1 MVLDAPLR
9 EGHTGRVTGDR
20 IPLDL
25 DVSWIHGSRSRRRRT
40 DPPLQVH
47 QVAPGTFVMRQT
59 KDLTFEAPFIT
70 LLVGQERALL
80 LDTGA
85 TKDRQVRDSV
95 DELVGTL
102 ELVVA
107 HTHAHGDHIAG
118 DGSFADRPQTTVV
131 GTDPSE
137 VKSFFGFSR
146 WPDEVVTLELGD
158 RAVEIFGIPG
168 HHAASIAVYDGD
180 TGLLHTGDTVYP
192 GRIYVE
198 DAPALLASLE
208 RLVAFAEGHDVEHVL
223 GCHVEMT
230 GTPGRD
236 YPMGSR
242 YQPDEPSPFMTPA
255 QLRRVHDQYRTV
267 ADRPG
272 IHRFDD
278 VVFCNGSGPR
288 VMLPLLRRSLVEQV
302 RYLLR

>member
-1 MVLDAPLR
+1 MAL
-9 EGHTGRVTGDR
+9 DR

-47 QVAPGTFVMRQT
+47 TLAPGTVVMRQS
-59 KDLTFEAPFIT
+59 KDLTFEAPFIL
-70 LLVGQERALL
+70 LLVGEERALL

-85 TKDRQVRDSV
+85 TPDRQVRDAV
-95 DELVGTL
+95 DGLLGDL

-107 HTHAHGDHIAG
+107 HSHGHRDHVAG
-118 DGSFADRPQTTVV
+118 DAAFADRPATTVV
-131 GTDPSE
+131 GTDVAE
-137 VKSFFGFSR
+137 VRSFFGFAQ
-146 WPDEVVTLELGD
+146 WPEEVVSFDLGGRD
-158 RAVEIFGIPG
+158 IEILGIPG
-168 HHAASIAVYDGD
+168 HHRASIAVYDAR

-198 DAPALLASLE
+198 DAPALLDSLE
-208 RLVAFAEGHDVEHVL
+208 RLTGFTESHDVEHVL

-230 GTPGRD
+230 RTPGRD

-242 YQPDEPSPFMTPA
+242 HQPDEPPPFMTPA
-255 QLRRVHDQYRTV
+255 QLRRVRDQYRTV
-267 ADRPG
+267 ATRPG

-288 VMLPLLRRSLVEQV
+288 VMLPLLRRSLAEQV